1 MGLTKNMCK
10 TAKGVRVEQISF
22 SMLEYANDE
31 QEINLSVTNNSCFF
45 NVNKSAI
52 IDIEYWKERGTTF
65 N

>member
-45 NVNKSAI
+45 NVCSEK
-52 IDIEYWKERGTTF
+52 F
-65 N
+65 NVKKK